1 MAQEALIMIIMISLI
16 VAAVVTW
23 KWVKSD
29 RQYDDSISNFN
40 SGFCGNQFGIDRFA
54 FNFDIEEVGT

>member
-29 RQYDDSISNFN
+29 R
-40 SGFCGNQFGIDRFA
+40 
-54 FNFDIEEVGT
+54 